1 MSMPMSVANAHLTK
15 VIRIP
20 KFLSVTEIQTIHEA
34 AKTCQL
40 LNATGKKKE
49 TVGIE
54 IRSRGEATKVSKFKS
69 EESVHRVYGK
79 HCS

>member
-1 MSMPMSVANAHLTK
+1 MSVANAHLTK

-54 IRSRGEATKVSKFKS
+54 IRSRGEATKVSKYKKRRRAS
-69 EESVHRVYGK
+69 IAYMEAL
-79 HCS
+79 